1 MFGSI
6 LISACTLLHIYV
18 FWRAASV
25 PFVVRLLPRWAL
37 IGSAVILWAIFFLGR
52 VLGHGGTGVLAGT
65 LEFLGMTWMA
75 VLFLTFISL
84 FAIDL
89 VTLFGYLLPRFSPS
103 LRGAALLA
111 GMLLSLI
118 ALCQGLR
125 PPVINKYE
133 VVVPGLPGALDGT
146 VLVAL
151 SDLHLGSQLG
161 QRWLA
166 NRVAQVA
173 VQRPDLVVLLGDI
186 FEGHGQP
193 ENKLILTLK
202 QLTAPLG
209 VWVVPGNHE
218 FHGGSDMRLFEAAN
232 LKLLRNVWTEV
243 RPGLILAGVDD
254 LTVRRRHGQSGD
266 PIMRALD
273 SRPPGATILLS
284 HTPWEAEMAAK
295 NGVALMLSG
304 HTHGGQIWPFGYL
317 VRTRYPLLAG
327 RYEVDGMTAIVCRG
341 TGTWGPRMRL
351 WHPGEILRVTL
362 RATQNKNEKF

>member
-1 MFGSI
+1 MFGTI
-6 LISACTLLHIYV
+6 LISACTLMHIYV
-18 FWRAASV
+18 FWRAAAV
-25 PFVVRLLPRWAL
+25 PFVVRLMPRWAL
-37 IGSAVILWAIFFLGR
+37 IGTAVILWAVFFLGR
-52 VLGHGGTGVLAGT
+52 VAGHGGTGVLAGM

-84 FAIDL
+84 FTVDL
-89 VTLFGYLLPRFSPS
+89 VTLFGYLLPRFAPS
-103 LRGAALLA
+103 LRGAALVA
-111 GMLLSLI
+111 GMLLSSI

-125 PPVINKYE
+125 PPVITKYE
-133 VVVPGLPGALDGT
+133 VVVPGLPETLDGT
-146 VLVAL
+146 VIMAL

-173 VQRPDLVVLLGDI
+173 AQRPDIVVLLGDT

-193 ENKLILTLK
+193 ENRLVATLK
-202 QLTAPLG
+202 QLAAPLG
-209 VWVVPGNHE
+209 VWAVPGNHE
-218 FHGGSDMRLFEAAN
+218 FHGASGMSLFKEAN

-254 LTVRRRHGQSGD
+254 LTAGHRNGQGGD
-266 PIMRALD
+266 PILQALD

-284 HTPWEAEMAAK
+284 HTPWEAEKAAK

-317 VRTRYPLLAG
+317 VRIRYPLLAG
-327 RYEVDGMTAIVCRG
+327 RCEVDGMTAIVCRG

-362 RATQNKNEKF
+362 RAAENKNEKF